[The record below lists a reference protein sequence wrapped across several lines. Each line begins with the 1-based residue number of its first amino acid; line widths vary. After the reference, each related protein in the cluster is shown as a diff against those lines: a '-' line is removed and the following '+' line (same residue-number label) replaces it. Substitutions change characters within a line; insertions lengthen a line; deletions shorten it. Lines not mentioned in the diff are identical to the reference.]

1 MLDRNQAS
9 AKLTLERL
17 DHESFD
23 WERLDDYAD
32 REVFQSLEWL
42 RFLRATQGAE
52 PVLAAVRSER
62 EVVGYFTGGVVRRL
76 GMRMLGSPF
85 PGWTT
90 GALGFN
96 LREGIDRRDAL
107 AALPRFAWRELGCVH
122 AEIKDRRITEADYE
136 ANRFRHSPFF
146 TFEIDLTPSEE
157 ELFAA
162 MSSSC
167 RRAIRKSVKE
177 GVIVEEAEGEDF
189 ADEYHAQLVDVFAKQ
204 DLKPPYDAERV
215 RELIRCVHPGGDLLL
230 LRALSAEGER
240 IATGIFPARNET
252 AWFWGGASW
261 RSHQILR
268 PNEALFWHA
277 MRHWKERGIRVLDT
291 GGGGEYKR
299 KYGVRE
305 VTVPMGRRARLPGLV
320 RARDLAADIYGRA
333 AFGGRA

>member
-1 MLDRNQAS
+1 MADSSQA
-9 AKLTLERL
+9 AVQLTIERL
-17 DHESFD
+17 DHQSFD
-23 WERLDDYAD
+23 WSELDPYPDH
-32 REVFQSLEWL
+32 EVFQTREWL
-42 RFLRATQGAE
+42 QFLHASQGAE
-52 PVLAAVRSER
+52 PVLAAVRSGR
-62 EVVGYFTGGVVRRL
+62 DLVGYFTGAVVRRL

-96 LREGIDRRDAL
+96 LHDGVDRRDAL

-122 AEIKDRRITEADYE
+122 LEIKDRRLSAADYE

-146 TFEIDLTPSEE
+146 TFEIDLEPSEE

-177 GVIVEEAEGEDF
+177 GVTIEEADGEDF
-189 ADEYHAQLVDVFAKQ
+189 ADEYYAQLLDVFAKQ

-215 RELIRCVHPGGDLLL
+215 RELIRCVHPGGHLLL
-230 LRALSAEGER
+230 LRAVSADGER
-240 IATGIFPARNET
+240 IATGIFPALGDT

-261 RSHQILR
+261 RSHQIVR

-277 MRHWKERGIRVLDT
+277 MRYWKERGVSVLDT
-291 GGGGEYKR
+291 GGGGDYKR

-305 VTVPMGRRARLPGLV
+305 VTVPMGRRARVPGLV